1 MKTFSIFLLILCTSL
16 ISYTQTTTTVS
27 LNTKT
32 SPSGLIANTQ
42 SFTIQKVYPNPLK
55 DFITIELRT
64 EVSGTVVVSL
74 FNILGT
80 EVKKWDKFF
89 LNQGDQ
95 KLKLDLSQFKNGVY
109 ILKITKEDQVRTQ
122 VLKKN

>member
-1 MKTFSIFLLILCTSL
+1 MKTFSIFLLILCISL
-16 ISYTQTTTTVS
+16 SSYTQTTTTVS

-64 EVSGTVVVSL
+64 EVSGAVIVSL

>member
-1 MKTFSIFLLILCTSL
+1 MKTFSIFLLILCISL
-16 ISYTQTTTTVS
+16 SSYTQTTTTVS

-74 FNILGT
+74 FNILGI

>member
-1 MKTFSIFLLILCTSL
+1 MKTFSIFLLILCISL
-16 ISYTQTTTTVS
+16 SSYTQTTTTVS

>member
-16 ISYTQTTTTVS
+16 ISYTQTTTTAS
-27 LNTKT
+27 QNTKT
-32 SPSGLIANTQ
+32 STAGIIANVQ
-42 SFTIQKVYPNPLK
+42 SFTIQKIYPNPLK

>member
-1 MKTFSIFLLILCTSL
+1 MKTFSIFLLILCISL
-16 ISYTQTTTTVS
+16 SSYTQTTTTVS

-42 SFTIQKVYPNPLK
+42 PFTIQKVYPNPLK

-74 FNILGT
+74 FNILGI